1 MGVSSEE
8 RRVVNVHRNLG
19 RYLDLPESE
28 RMSDG
33 TADRTRPNY
42 LAQTSRNQAEA
53 N

>member
-8 RRVVNVHRNLG
+8 RRVINMHRNLE
-19 RYLDLPESE
+19 RYLDLPDAE

-33 TADRTRPNY
+33 TGDRTLPNY